1 MTMTKL
7 SAIQDKIQSP
17 ADAVKTIEIWR
28 KEDKKIV
35 FSNGCFDLVHPGH
48 ITYLAK
54 TADLA
59 DKLIIG
65 LNSDDSVRRIKGESR
80 PVLDENSRALL
91 LAALSFVD
99 LVVFFNED
107 TPYELIKL
115 LQPDVLVKGKDYEP
129 ENIVGY
135 DIVKQR
141 GGDVITIDL
150 VDGFSTSKLIEK
162 IKKAY

>member
-1 MTMTKL
+1 MSMTKL
-7 SAIQDKIQSP
+7 TSIQNKIQSP
-17 ADAVKTIEIWR
+17 EKAQLTIQAWR
-28 KEDKKIV
+28 EENKKVV

-129 ENIVGY
+129 ENIVGF

-141 GGDVITIDL
+141 GGEILTIDL
-150 VDGFSTSKLIEK
+150 VEGFSTSKLIDK